1 MNIDGYTLTEKMRKA
16 RRRFRF
22 TATEQALFYEL
33 VAICNG
39 EDWRDVFD
47 CSNIELCFALNVNEK
62 TLIKARESLINAGL
76 IYYKSGKNKR
86 IISSYSF
93 VKEFKTTVTTTVNF
107 TANQTANKGANQTA
121 NDTVDKGANDTGDST
136 DYNKLK
142 QKPNRN
148 ILSKVSH
155 GDFDFISDEFLEA
168 FSLWLEY
175 KKDRRENYKSE
186 KSLKACYN
194 KLVKLSKNDPVIAEQ
209 IVNESIANNWSGL
222 FELKNDK
229 CEYGNKKQTDPE
241 WFKACCKY
249 VCPNFKIDD
258 SNRNIMNQ
266 LFLYTE
272 GRSEKL
278 DSNKG
283 LLLRGDIG
291 TGKSTIMQI
300 LNRYSYFTRGKA
312 KGGYPIGG
320 FRIDSTSCIA
330 NGFSMRGKDALELY
344 TYNNGTP
351 RMICFDELGREP
363 IPAKY
368 FGTELNV
375 MQYIFQCRYELR
387 HEAITHVTTNLTIKE
402 IQRIYGAY
410 IADRINEMFNVLDL
424 NGASRR

>member
-1 MNIDGYTLTEKMRKA
+1 
-16 RRRFRF
+16 
-22 TATEQALFYEL
+22 
-33 VAICNG
+33 
-39 EDWRDVFD
+39 
-47 CSNIELCFALNVNEK
+47 
-62 TLIKARESLINAGL
+62 
-76 IYYKSGKNKR
+76 
-86 IISSYSF
+86 
-93 VKEFKTTVTTTVNF
+93 
-107 TANQTANKGANQTA
+107 
-121 NDTVDKGANDTGDST
+121 
-136 DYNKLK
+136 
-142 QKPNRN
+142 
-148 ILSKVSH
+148 
-155 GDFDFISDEFLEA
+155 
-168 FSLWLEY
+168 
-175 KKDRRENYKSE
+175 
-186 KSLKACYN
+186 
-194 KLVKLSKNDPVIAEQ
+194 
-209 IVNESIANNWSGL
+209 
-222 FELKNDK
+222 
-229 CEYGNKKQTDPE
+229 
-241 WFKACCKY
+241 
-249 VCPNFKIDD
+249 
-258 SNRNIMNQ
+258 MNQ

-300 LNRYSYFTRGKA
+300 LNRYSCFTRGKA

-320 FRIDSTSCIA
+320 FRIDSVSCIA